1 MISQNHIEMDPEKI
15 RVVKEWPVPK
25 NDKELSRFIGF
36 CTYYRRFIN
45 RFAHILIPL
54 YKLLRHE
61 TKFIWNHEC
70 QSAFQNMKD
79 NMISYSVFG
88 NPNFNFKFIVTC
100 DASGHAIGVI
110 LSQLDSH
117 QHEYVCAYTSRILK
131 NAEINY
137 TITEKECLAVIY
149 AIKTYHIYL
158 SGRHFRIITDHIAL
172 KWLMNIKEPSSRLAR
187 WAIYI
192 QEYDFEIV
200 HRAGRYLINADAISR
215 IPSEQINYV
224 TRSKTNKDKELT
236 TKTTTDFMQ
245 ETEQENENSLDP
257 WENPTLIKFVQTGI
271 FPEKVSKS
279 LQNKIIHQ
287 SQKLG
292 WENNKLYY
300 FPIKNNFNNKSNNKL
315 EIPHPDDR
323 SLIIADTHN

>member
-1 MISQNHIEMDPEKI
+1 M
-15 RVVKEWPVPK
+15 
-25 NDKELSRFIGF
+25 
-36 CTYYRRFIN
+36 
-45 RFAHILIPL
+45 
-54 YKLLRHE
+54 
-61 TKFIWNHEC
+61 
-70 QSAFQNMKD
+70 
-79 NMISYSVFG
+79 
-88 NPNFNFKFIVTC
+88 
-100 DASGHAIGVI
+100 
-110 LSQLDSH
+110 
-117 QHEYVCAYTSRILK
+117 
-131 NAEINY
+131 
-137 TITEKECLAVIY
+137 
-149 AIKTYHIYL
+149 

-172 KWLMNIKEPSSRLAR
+172 KWLMNIKEPSRRLAR
-187 WAIYI
+187 WAVYI

-236 TKTTTDFMQ
+236 TKTTTDIMQ
-245 ETEQENENSLDP
+245 ETEQVNENSLDP

-300 FPIKNNFNNKSNNKL
+300 FPIKNNFNNK
-315 EIPHPDDR
+315 
-323 SLIIADTHN
+323 

>member
-79 NMISYSVFG
+79 NMISYPVLR

-149 AIKTYHIYL
+149 AIKTSYL
-158 SGRHFRIITDHIAL
+158 FE
-172 KWLMNIKEPSSRLAR
+172 WSS
-187 WAIYI
+187 
-192 QEYDFEIV
+192 F
-200 HRAGRYLINADAISR
+200 S
-215 IPSEQINYV
+215 
-224 TRSKTNKDKELT
+224 
-236 TKTTTDFMQ
+236 
-245 ETEQENENSLDP
+245 
-257 WENPTLIKFVQTGI
+257 
-271 FPEKVSKS
+271 
-279 LQNKIIHQ
+279 
-287 SQKLG
+287 
-292 WENNKLYY
+292 YY
-300 FPIKNNFNNKSNNKL
+300 Y
-315 EIPHPDDR
+315 
-323 SLIIADTHN
+323 